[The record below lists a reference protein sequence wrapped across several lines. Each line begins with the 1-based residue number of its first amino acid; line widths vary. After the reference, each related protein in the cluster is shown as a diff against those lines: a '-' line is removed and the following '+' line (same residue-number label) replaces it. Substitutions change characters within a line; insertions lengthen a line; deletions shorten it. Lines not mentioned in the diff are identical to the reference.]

1 MPLIPLLGRQRQT
14 DLYEFEVSLV
24 YRVEFQ
30 DSQDCYIEKPCL
42 EIPKPKLIIC
52 LLYAVHLCIQPFM
65 YSVQCSRSTTVHVT
79 PVS

>member
-1 MPLIPLLGRQRQT
+1 M

-42 EIPKPKLIIC
+42 EIPKLKLIIC
-52 LLYAVHLCIQPFM
+52 LLYPVINLCIQF
-65 YSVQCSRSTTVHVT
+65 SALDLQQSTSHQCLDSSLN
-79 PVS
+79 

>member
-1 MPLIPLLGRQRQT
+1 MYLVPLLGRKRQT

-52 LLYAVHLCIQPFM
+52 LLYAVIKAIYVFS
-65 YSVQCSRSTTVHVT
+65 SVL
-79 PVS
+79 